1 MSAVLVV
8 LVGCGGSIRKEQEH
22 RAAHLRVSTA
32 AVMMSGQ
39 AASCASHFRA
49 LWSAWEY
56 AKVSGEDFASASA
69 AVLGPEFSRMRQ
81 QLIAGKAE
89 VEDLLARLDPVPE
102 GLQRSVE
109 KLKELQ
115 EIYLEI
121 FDLAVNPPG
130 SIDGS
135 LEKLGEWEEE
145 FDVEAGMLETM
156 LSETGTGEER

>member
-22 RAAHLRVSTA
+22 RVAHLRVSTA

-49 LWSAWEY
+49 FWSAWEY

-69 AVLGPEFSRMRQ
+69 AVLGPESPRMRQ

-102 GLQRSVE
+102 VLQRSME
-109 KLKELQ
+109 KMKKIQ
-115 EIYLEI
+115 EIYLKI
-121 FDLAVNPPG
+121 FDLAVNPPD
-130 SIDGS
+130 SLDGS
-135 LEKLGEWEEE
+135 LEKLSEWEEE
-145 FDVEAGMLETM
+145 FDAEVGELETM
-156 LSETGTGEER
+156 LSEIDTGEER